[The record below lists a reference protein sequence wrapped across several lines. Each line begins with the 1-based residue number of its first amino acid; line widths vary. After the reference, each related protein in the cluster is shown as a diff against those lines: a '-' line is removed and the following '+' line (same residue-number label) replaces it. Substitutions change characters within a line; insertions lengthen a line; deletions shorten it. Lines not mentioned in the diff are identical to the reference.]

1 MLPPLN
7 AVINFAPFQ
16 SVCRYRRGISLEIPA
31 PELASEILAAGS
43 VLKSEERHLCGRFPQ
58 QGAKSPDVDF
68 CTHSIHLASIAR
80 EIHLGVLHGKYRW
93 KVLHGKYSGKY
104 CTGNSVVFT
113 AVLEES
119 IWESERKSSPAGNFT
134 NNYPPLSLHTD
145 AELLPI
151 LRIS

>member
-1 MLPPLN
+1 MRPIMLPPLN

-43 VLKSEERHLCGRFPQ
+43 ALKSEERHLCGRFPQ

-80 EIHLGVLHGKYRW
+80 EIHLEVLHGKYRW
-93 KVLHGKYSGKY
+93 QVLHRKFSGFH
-104 CTGNSVVFT
+104 CSVGGEHLGIGEKIF
-113 AVLEES
+113 AR
-119 IWESERKSSPAGNFT
+119 WEFHQQLPSSL
-134 NNYPPLSLHTD
+134 PPHRC
-145 AELLPI
+145 
-151 LRIS
+151 RITPHSAN